1 MQNLE
6 KFDNSNYEPGN
17 LFLRSLW
24 YLISEVF
31 FNTFIP
37 YPNFI
42 KRFILKTFGAKVGKS
57 VIIKPRVRIK
67 YPWFLHIGDNSWI
80 GEDVWID
87 NLDSV
92 IIEENVCIS
101 QGVMIM
107 SGSHNY
113 KSENFDLITKNI
125 IIESGAWLCAKSIVL
140 QGVRCKKNSILA
152 SFSVASSSLDNDAIY
167 KGNPAIKIKQRINR
181 RS

>member
-1 MQNLE
+1 MV
-6 KFDNSNYEPGN
+6 SNIG
-17 LFLRSLW
+17 S
-24 YLISEVF
+24 F

-42 KRFILKTFGAKVGKS
+42 KRFILKIFGAKIGRS

-67 YPWFLHIGDNSWI
+67 YPWFLQIGDNSWI

-92 IIEENVCIS
+92 IIKENVCIS
-101 QGVMIM
+101 QGAVLM

-113 KSENFDLITKNI
+113 KSEKFDLITKNI
-125 IIESGAWLCAKSIVL
+125 IIESGVWLCAKSIVL
-140 QGVRCKKNSILA
+140 QGVRCKRNSILTA
-152 SFSVASSSLDNDAIY
+152 LSVASSSLDKDAIY
-167 KGNPAIKIKQRINR
+167 KGNPAVKIKQRTNI
-181 RS
+181 SS